1 MSALRRVL
9 LATWAG
15 ADDATIEADMR
26 LLVAELRAAREELD
40 RARLGVEVH
49 GAARELQRLR
59 GETGPIEDTILV
71 ELYLAIE
78 RERRRHQTMRGSA
91 SQGTDGSPT
100 QPGTPPGTSRHASV
114 QAAGDGPRPE
124 HAGPRRSGVTPSAQ
138 GARSGRA

>member
-9 LATWAG
+9 LATWAD
-15 ADDATIEADMR
+15 ADDATLEAD
-26 LLVAELRAAREELD
+26 VALILSEMRAAREEMR
-40 RARLGVEVH
+40 RARLCAEVQL
-49 GAARELQRLR
+49 AARELQRLL
-59 GETGPIEDTILV
+59 GESGPIEDTILV

-78 RERRRHQTMRGSA
+78 RERRRQTMRGSA

-138 GARSGRA
+138 GARSRPA

>member
-9 LATWAG
+9 LATWAD
-15 ADDATIEADMR
+15 ADDATLEADVQLILSEM
-26 LLVAELRAAREELD
+26 RAAREEMR
-40 RARLGVEVH
+40 RARLCAEVQL
-49 GAARELQRLR
+49 AARELQRLL
-59 GETGPIEDTILV
+59 GESGPLEDTILV

-78 RERRRHQTMRGSA
+78 RERRRQTMRGSA

>member
-9 LATWAG
+9 LATWAD
-15 ADDATIEADMR
+15 ADDATLEAD
-26 LLVAELRAAREELD
+26 VALILSEMRAAREEMR
-40 RARLGVEVH
+40 RARLCAEVQL
-49 GAARELQRLR
+49 AARELQRLL
-59 GETGPIEDTILV
+59 GESGPIEDTILV

-78 RERRRHQTMRGSA
+78 RERRRQTMRGSA